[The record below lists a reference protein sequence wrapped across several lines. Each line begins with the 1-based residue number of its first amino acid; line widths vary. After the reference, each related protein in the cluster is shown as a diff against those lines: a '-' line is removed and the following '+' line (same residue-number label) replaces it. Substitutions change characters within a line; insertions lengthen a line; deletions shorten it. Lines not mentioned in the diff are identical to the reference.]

1 MPHLQFEFNF
11 KISKTEKGV
20 FAGKIMDM
28 FSGIMDTGTGHIGVT
43 IRDFEPG
50 NLIFGRVGDIDEKV
64 AYVNADIRQG
74 RTYEKRR
81 SLALGFMDEINRM
94 FNVPNSNIYVI
105 VTEHKGEDFHL
116 YERALK
122 DWQADEDPLND

>member
-11 KISKTEKGV
+11 KISVEGKSA
-20 FAGKIMDM
+20 FARKIMSI
-28 FSGIMDTGTGHIGVT
+28 FSELMDTGTGHIGVT

-50 NLIFGRVGDIDEKV
+50 SLVFGRVEDIEEKV

-74 RTYEKRR
+74 RDYGKRR
-81 SLALGFMDEINRM
+81 ILALKFIDEINRM
-94 FNVPNSNIYVI
+94 FDVPQMNVYVI
-105 VTEHKGEDFHL
+105 FTEHKGEDFHL

-122 DWQADEDPLND
+122 DWQAEEDPLKD